1 MEGTKNDML
10 KMKSKTPWFIILV
23 VLVSVVLIAGG
34 CSSGA
39 QSGSGSG
46 NTIRIGWVAPLTGS
60 VAADGQQMLNGANL
74 AAKEINSAGGINGKQ
89 IELVPQD
96 DKSDPKEAADI
107 ATKFTADSSLVAVL
121 GNYNSSCV
129 LAEAPILDQAQLPM
143 IHVGTSPVFTTQDNP
158 YLFRIS
164 MTDAFQGSFVTQWMY
179 NEGQKDVAIL
189 YENDDYGNGLKD
201 TVQSAMT
208 GLGGK
213 VAGTWSYDQG
223 KTTDFTSLLT
233 SVKSSGANALFIG
246 GLYTEGA
253 LICGQMGQLGMNLPV
268 YGTDGLYEA
277 DLIKLGG
284 SAVEGV
290 RVSGLFLPN
299 DPNPKIAAF
308 VAAYKAAYNDTPGTY
323 AALDYDAM
331 KLLAQTIT
339 QVGTDHTKIQ
349 AALAGMTQPYSGVT
363 GNLIFDQH
371 HDAQRPSVN
380 KLTVKNGQWVL
391 FQQ

>member
-1 MEGTKNDML
+1 MVRMKN
-10 KMKSKTPWFIILV
+10 KTAWCLV
-23 VLVSVVLIAGG
+23 LTVLLGVALIAGG

-39 QSGSGSG
+39 QSGSGTG
-46 NTIRIGWVAPLTGS
+46 TIRIGWVAPLTGS
-60 VAADGQQMLNGANL
+60 VAADGQQMLNGAQL
-74 AAKEINSAGGINGKQ
+74 AAKQINAAGGIGGKQ
-89 IELVPQD
+89 IVLVPQD

-107 ATKFTADSSLVAVL
+107 ATKFSADSSLVAVL

-129 LAEAPILDQAQLPM
+129 LAEAPIMDQAQLPM

-179 NEGQKDVAIL
+179 SEGQNDVAIL

-201 TVQSAMT
+201 TVKNEMGT
-208 GLGGK
+208 LGGK
-213 VAGTWSYDQG
+213 VAGIWSYEQG

-233 SVKSSGANALFIG
+233 SVKSSGANVLFIG

-253 LICGQMGQLGMNLPV
+253 LICEQMQQLGMNLPV
-268 YGTDGLYEA
+268 YGTDGLYET

-284 SAVEGV
+284 AAVEGV

-299 DPNPKIAAF
+299 DTNPKVASF
-308 VAAYKAAYNDTPGTY
+308 VSAYKAAYNDTPGTY

-331 KLLAQTIT
+331 NLLAQTIT
-339 QVGTDHTKIQ
+339 SVGTDHSKIQ
-349 AALAGMTQPYSGVT
+349 AYLAGMTTPFTGVT
-363 GNLIFDQH
+363 GNLTFDQH

-380 KLTVKNGQWVL
+380 KLVVKNGQWVL
-391 FQQ
+391 YQKQ